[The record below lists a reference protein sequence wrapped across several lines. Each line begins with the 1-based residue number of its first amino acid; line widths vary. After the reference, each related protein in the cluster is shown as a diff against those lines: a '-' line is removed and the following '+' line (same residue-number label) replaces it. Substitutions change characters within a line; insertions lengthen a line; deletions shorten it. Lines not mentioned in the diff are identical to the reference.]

1 MKKKILSLLL
11 VIALVLSC
19 VFVLA
24 SCGGDDSEPDDVT
37 PGGDNVDNSDV
48 KVDEGVGNANG
59 EGGAYVVT
67 DPQSP
72 DAGADTED
80 GYIHG

>member
-24 SCGGDDSEPDDVT
+24 SCGGDETEPDPT
-37 PGGDNVDNSDV
+37 PDGNNVDNSDV
-48 KVDEGVGNANG
+48 KVDEGIGNANG

-67 DPQSP
+67 DPQNP
-72 DAGADTED
+72 EAGAETEN